1 MVAEITHIPPEL
13 LEARRAIDAIDEELI
28 ALLVKRFAVVEEVVR
43 IKRATGL
50 PARLQ
55 NRVDEVIE
63 RAERLAVE
71 KGLPEGI
78 AAALWRELVHQTIV
92 HEDDNLG
99 NDQG

>member
-28 ALLVKRFAVVEEVVR
+28 TLLVKRFAVVEEVVR